1 MTQVGQC
8 IENPVTGQTIIFR
21 ATGQETNNEVFQAEG
36 IFKPG
41 GFAGVLHLHP
51 FQEERFEVIQGTV
64 GFKIGH
70 NSVQLGP
77 GEKMVVPAGQ
87 PHTFWNAG
95 QDEMRVIFEFR
106 PSLPSTARFYEFY
119 FGVARAGK
127 ARKNGLPSIWQI
139 ALQVDEFA
147 DHVRMARPPWWFQR
161 VIFSLLRP
169 VARLLGY
176 RRLDF
181 TGASMH
187 QQS

>member
-1 MTQVGQC
+1 MAQIGQC
-8 IENPVTGQTIIFR
+8 IENSVTGQTIIFR

-51 FQEERFEVIQGTV
+51 FQEERFEVLQGTA

-77 GEKMVVPAGQ
+77 GEKIVVPAGQ

-95 QDEMRVIFEFR
+95 QDEMQVIFEFR
-106 PSLPSTARFYEFY
+106 PALPSTARFYEFY
-119 FGVARAGK
+119 FGLARAGK

-147 DHVRMARPPWWFQR
+147 DHVRMVSPPWWMQR
-161 VIFSLLRP
+161 VIFTLLKP

-176 RRLDF
+176 RRLDY
-181 TGASMH
+181 TGAH
-187 QQS
+187 VIQ